1 MPEVWELTTRDSLLG
16 VDPGIHDCAWNCDTG
31 HKRLMPGG
39 IRRLLA
45 SARRHA
51 TSLAYCNSGIML
63 VMLPTAKSP
72 PKVSFA
78 FLVATFEIRQRRLAS
93 V

>member
-51 TSLAYCNSGIML
+51 TSLAYCNSGIMHARNAPNGEEP
-63 VMLPTAKSP
+63 VQ
-72 PKVSFA
+72 SF
-78 FLVATFEIRQRRLAS
+78 IRVFGCNL
-93 V
+93 